1 MDFLKEKPRKVP
13 RPPPHAVRSI
23 ARGAGPRSEG
33 RCAPALRRASRP
45 HHLVRVGGRVR
56 RGLVVPSRRAL
67 AHLPIADGRR
77 SGASTAAAL
86 WCAGSLRL
94 RTMRASAC
102 ATAKVVVA
110 RQHAVSVPNRSTVH
124 GCGQGEAPDHTLGPL
139 HATACSR
146 RARFAT
152 PSRGVLAFVVKQR
165 MRVAARAGAGWEG
178 RCACRGVAGDVPGLW
193 RGRRHA
199 RIRQRRRVGEL
210 EPELYFLGV
219 SGQFHE
225 LVKRRKNRL
234 RASRAPSRG
243 APGRA
248 HPVGNARRAHRCL
261 AGLARRAGRGRAQCT

>member
-1 MDFLKEKPRKVP
+1 M
-13 RPPPHAVRSI
+13 RP
-23 ARGAGPRSEG
+23 
-33 RCAPALRRASRP
+33 LRRASRP
-45 HHLVRVGGRVR
+45 HHLVRGLGGVVR
-56 RGLVVPSRRAL
+56 RGVPWCRAGAL
-67 AHLPIADGRR
+67 SHTFPVADGRR
-77 SGASTAAAL
+77 SGASTGRHPLVRRRGLRL
-86 WCAGSLRL
+86 WHHARIRLRDGQGGGGASARSQRAQSLNRARLWTGRGAGSHAWAAPCDSVLSSCSL
-94 RTMRASAC
+94 CDA
-102 ATAKVVVA
+102 VA
-110 RQHAVSVPNRSTVH
+110 RRV
-124 GCGQGEAPDHTLGPL
+124 G
-139 HATACSR
+139 
-146 RARFAT
+146 
-152 PSRGVLAFVVKQR
+152 VVKQR

>member
-146 RARFAT
+146 RAALRRRRAACW
-152 PSRGVLAFVVKQR
+152 RGKAADARCGASWGR
-165 MRVAARAGAGWEG
+165 MGGAM
-178 RCACRGVAGDVPGLW
+178 CMPRG
-193 RGRRHA
+193 RGRRPRAVA
-199 RIRQRRRVGEL
+199 R
-210 EPELYFLGV
+210 
-219 SGQFHE
+219 S
-225 LVKRRKNRL
+225 
-234 RASRAPSRG
+234 
-243 APGRA
+243 
-248 HPVGNARRAHRCL
+248 
-261 AGLARRAGRGRAQCT
+261 